1 MGRVTVDGDDT
12 TRRSVAQLSRR
23 VGIVFQNPDHLL
35 FSETVREEVGFALK
49 NFGFEPGVIVKQVER
64 TLEALDLAHYADTS
78 PFLLR
83 GGGRWRGVLGSVSA
97 GGPGLCGLWRPIVGG
112 GCRSIAE

>member
-49 NFGFEPGVIVKQVER
+49 SFGFEPGVIVKQVER

-78 PFLLR
+78 PFLLS
-83 GGGRWRGVLGSVSA
+83 GGGRE
-97 GGPGLCGLWRPIVGG
+97 GG
-112 GCRSIAE
+112 GLVLVLAWGAGLLGFVEPAIREGG